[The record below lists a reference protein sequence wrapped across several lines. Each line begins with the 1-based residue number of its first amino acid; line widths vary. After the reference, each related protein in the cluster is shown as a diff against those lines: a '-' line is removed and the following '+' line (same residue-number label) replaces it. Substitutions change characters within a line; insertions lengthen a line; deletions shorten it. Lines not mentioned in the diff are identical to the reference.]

1 MGSSLPQASA
11 KGARAASPNNRLGT
25 RAVAVVAL
33 IAPLALFGAYRLGAH
48 SSQQTGA
55 VPAKTTSV
63 RAASATDGAA
73 PVVERAAEP
82 SFPRRIIEPAPLEGE
97 PSELSQAAQEPNA
110 LEHRDQSIAEI
121 RASGPD
127 KNNLF
132 DSAQRVTDGWARKL
146 AQVGVGAD
154 VGRFECHGKG
164 CFLTIVHDSEADVG
178 RGMEVITRTGE
189 FHGWHSGKM
198 RSGPIARPDGKV
210 EVTWFLFPP
219 QAGQEAL
226 AATLPADNIEE
237 LRAAAP

>member
-1 MGSSLPQASA
+1 V
-11 KGARAASPNNRLGT
+11 T
-25 RAVAVVAL
+25 AL
-33 IAPLALFGAYRLGAH
+33 IAPLALFGAYRLGAR
-48 SSQQTGA
+48 SSQQSGA
-55 VPAKTTSV
+55 LPAQATSV
-63 RAASATDGAA
+63 RAASAHDGVA
-73 PVVERAAEP
+73 PVGERAAGP
-82 SFPRRIIEPAPLEGE
+82 SFPRRIIEAAPLEEEPGE
-97 PSELSQAAQEPNA
+97 QPQATPELNAQ
-110 LEHRDQSIAEI
+110 EHRDKSVAEI

-132 DSAQRVTDGWARKL
+132 DSAQRVTDGWAKKL

-164 CFLTIVHDSEADVG
+164 CFLTIVHDTEADVG

>member
-1 MGSSLPQASA
+1 
-11 KGARAASPNNRLGT
+11 
-25 RAVAVVAL
+25 L
-33 IAPLALFGAYRLGAH
+33 IAPLALFGAYRLGAR
-48 SSQQTGA
+48 SSQQPA
-55 VPAKTTSV
+55 ALPAKATSV
-63 RAASATDGAA
+63 RAASGSNGEA
-73 PVVERAAEP
+73 PVVERAATP
-82 SFPRRIIEPAPLEGE
+82 SFPRRIVEAVPLEEE
-97 PSELSQAAQEPNA
+97 PSEVPQGGREPNA
-110 LEHRDQSIAEI
+110 QEHRDESVAEI

-132 DSAQRVTDGWARKL
+132 DSAQRVTNGWTTKL
-146 AQVGVGAD
+146 SQVGVRAD

-164 CFLTIVHDSEADVG
+164 CFLTIVHDTEADVG
-178 RGMEVITRTGE
+178 RGMEVITRTSE